1 MRKEGTGNREQ
12 GTGGDVMNNNKMRS
26 MLLITMIMSL
36 IMMTACGKAA
46 ENKIIEPQMQTY
58 EAGITKDYDMPV
70 SFEPANISENADGTL
85 SMRVKIYDYDRY
97 SVKDIEDMKV
107 GDRIVI
113 RDKAVRVETLS
124 RSSESVYINGDI
136 EDYGYVLLK
145 EDGIYRELNSSD
157 EYKYLNCKDVLTLD
171 TAKDFIYTDR
181 SQDPNGKGSQCDS
194 AGFLKAAREYDQE
207 FGEDSTEISV
217 KNGVI
222 TSIAKTYMP

>member
-1 MRKEGTGNREQ
+1 MK
-12 GTGGDVMNNNKMRS
+12 DNKVRS
-26 MLLITMIMSL
+26 ILLITMIMSFVL
-36 IMMTACGKAA
+36 MTACGKAV
-46 ENKIIEPQMQTY
+46 ENKIIEPQPQTY
-58 EAGITKDYDMPV
+58 EVGTTKDYDMSV
-70 SFEPANISENADGTL
+70 SFEPAYISENADGTL

-97 SVKDIEDMKV
+97 SVKDIDDLKV

-124 RSSESVYINGDI
+124 RSSGNVYINGDI

-171 TAKDFIYTDR
+171 TAKDFIYADR
-181 SQDPNGKGSQCDS
+181 SQDPNGKGTQYDS

-222 TSIAKTYMP
+222 TSITKTYTP

>member
-222 TSIAKTYMP
+222 TSITKTYMP

>member
-1 MRKEGTGNREQ
+1 
-12 GTGGDVMNNNKMRS
+12 MNNNKMRS

-36 IMMTACGKAA
+36 FMMTACGKAV
-46 ENKIIEPQMQTY
+46 ENKIIEPQPQTY
-58 EAGITKDYDMPV
+58 EVGITKDYDMSV

-97 SVKDIEDMKV
+97 SVEDIDDLKV

-124 RSSESVYINGDI
+124 RSSGNVYINGDI

-157 EYKYLNCKDVLTLD
+157 EYK
-171 TAKDFIYTDR
+171 
-181 SQDPNGKGSQCDS
+181 
-194 AGFLKAAREYDQE
+194 
-207 FGEDSTEISV
+207 
-217 KNGVI
+217 
-222 TSIAKTYMP
+222 